1 MKTLYCIVC
10 LFFTWTFFGQ
20 NKLWTLEEAVA
31 YAVEN
36 NLTVKQISLESEL
49 ADIQKSEALGN
60 MLPTLN
66 GSATFSSNT
75 GTNINPLTNS
85 IENNTFLSLTT
96 GLQSGVTI
104 FSGFQNLRQ
113 LQRAKLQQIAAQYNI
128 DKMKD
133 DIALNVVNA
142 YLTVIY
148 SKENLKII
156 EAQRQVTLQQ
166 LERTNALVD
175 AGVLPRGDLLEIKA
189 TVAGDEQRLI
199 DAQNQIKIALLN
211 LAQLLAVT
219 DYQNFDISEQDYDVP
234 LQTVIEQPVEAIV
247 SKAKETRPESKVA
260 AQNIELSEKDL
271 QIARG
276 AYSPRLSAFAGYDT
290 RWSDNDFLDRQFVQ
304 QLYEND
310 GTFYGVQLQVP
321 IFNGLAARNQVK
333 RAKVNMDRALL
344 QKQQTELEIEA
355 NVYRAYSDVIGVYA
369 SYQAA
374 IKTEEA
380 LQQAYEF
387 TVERFNEGFV
397 NSFDVSQAKV
407 RLENAQS
414 ETLRTKYDYIFK
426 LKLLELYFGI
436 PLY

>member
-219 DYQNFDISEQDYDVP
+219 DYQNFDISEDRK
-234 LQTVIEQPVEAIV
+234 
-247 SKAKETRPESKVA
+247 STR
-260 AQNIELSEKDL
+260 L
-271 QIARG
+271 
-276 AYSPRLSAFAGYDT
+276 
-290 RWSDNDFLDRQFVQ
+290 
-304 QLYEND
+304 
-310 GTFYGVQLQVP
+310 
-321 IFNGLAARNQVK
+321 
-333 RAKVNMDRALL
+333 
-344 QKQQTELEIEA
+344 
-355 NVYRAYSDVIGVYA
+355 
-369 SYQAA
+369 
-374 IKTEEA
+374 
-380 LQQAYEF
+380 
-387 TVERFNEGFV
+387 
-397 NSFDVSQAKV
+397 NSSHV
-407 RLENAQS
+407 
-414 ETLRTKYDYIFK
+414 
-426 LKLLELYFGI
+426 
-436 PLY
+436 